1 MQENLSTKKYSF
13 SNLEKFFKNKKLIE
27 LNLFYNEFIKNYKKL
42 NKKYKFS
49 EQIKEKYIY
58 KQLKEIYFNKKKSY
72 SNNLSFIPFGVKDN
86 INTTN
91 LDTKF
96 GIKIRKKFRSGNDAR
111 VVSRIKEQG
120 GVIFSKLKCAELAVH
135 FIEKKYIQN
144 PYNKNHIAG
153 TSSTGSAVAVA
164 VGAIPV
170 ALGTQTA
177 GSILRPSSY
186 CGVIG
191 FKPSY
196 GAIDRTGVL
205 KTNDLADT
213 VGIISNDFYGLNK
226 TFKSLVSI
234 HKDYPWTEN
243 YRKNF
248 KTYKNKK
255 NLKVGFFSDD
265 LKIFKNFDLETKVNY
280 EKTKETFIKNKFKL
294 IKISNINYLNQF
306 HKNFYKVYHKSLYYY
321 LYNINPSFKNIS
333 KNLEEI
339 IEDGKKI
346 TIKENSICLEFLIK
360 AQKNFDKIINTV
372 DFIIIPTTAS
382 CAPRLSEKEKEDS
395 CLIWT
400 TFGYPAI
407 NLPIYNSNI
416 NNLPFGL
423 QIVSKKYNDLSLLD
437 FSKNIFK
444 NLK

>member
-1 MQENLSTKKYSF
+1 M
-13 SNLEKFFKNKKLIE
+13 
-27 LNLFYNEFIKNYKKL
+27 
-42 NKKYKFS
+42 
-49 EQIKEKYIY
+49 
-58 KQLKEIYFNKKKSY
+58 
-72 SNNLSFIPFGVKDN
+72 
-86 INTTN
+86 
-91 LDTKF
+91 
-96 GIKIRKKFRSGNDAR
+96 
-111 VVSRIKEQG
+111 
-120 GVIFSKLKCAELAVH
+120 
-135 FIEKKYIQN
+135 
-144 PYNKNHIAG
+144 
-153 TSSTGSAVAVA
+153 
-164 VGAIPV
+164 
-170 ALGTQTA
+170 
-177 GSILRPSSY
+177 
-186 CGVIG
+186 
-191 FKPSY
+191 
-196 GAIDRTGVL
+196 
-205 KTNDLADT
+205 
-213 VGIISNDFYGLNK
+213 
-226 TFKSLVSI
+226 
-234 HKDYPWTEN
+234 
-243 YRKNF
+243 
-248 KTYKNKK
+248 
-255 NLKVGFFSDD
+255 
-265 LKIFKNFDLETKVNY
+265 KIFKNFDLETKVNY

-333 KNLEEI
+333 KNLKEI

-444 NLK
+444 KLK